1 MEDVDEEAHAD
12 SVDLRW
18 QRFLIFE
25 YAVDKKIPEM
35 DETVVDDISADETGL
50 DVIKEIGPEDLIAL
64 ILANTS
70 SGTEPRLT
78 KVTTNSAADVGNPAV
93 EPKVEM
99 VEEDTVGE
107 PMVLQGS
114 SSQPGVVDAVE
125 RTDGGLLAQMRE
137 LLANNAESMSNIAK
151 LNTAQIE
158 LTMSE
163 VENNLVNEM
172 AKNKAN
178 GKKTMSKLM

>member
-1 MEDVDEEAHAD
+1 M
-12 SVDLRW
+12 
-18 QRFLIFE
+18 
-25 YAVDKKIPEM
+25 KKE
-35 DETVVDDISADETGL
+35 VA
-50 DVIKEIGPEDLIAL
+50 PEDFIAV
-64 ILANTS
+64 IAAGTS
-70 SGTEPRLT
+70 SGSEPQLT
-78 KVTTNSAADVGNPAV
+78 KVTTNSAANVGNYAV
-93 EPKVEM
+93 ELKVEM

-107 PMVLQGS
+107 SMAPQGS
-114 SSQPGVVDAVE
+114 NTQSGTVDVIKP
-125 RTDGGLLAQMRE
+125 TDDGLVDQIR
-137 LLANNAESMSNIAK
+137 LLFAKNAESMSNIAK